1 MLQQDHRGVILGN
14 ERLTDR
20 HDRPTNQWTQEL
32 IGELHFQIKHKQNEI
47 QKARKRDIL

>member
-20 HDRPTNQWTQEL
+20 HERPTNQWTQEL
-32 IGELHFQIKHKQNEI
+32 HFQREHKQNEI
-47 QKARKRDIL
+47 QKARK